1 MALPPDFYT
10 GNLLVGANTNSVGLK
25 STPRWEKGC
34 ISQDS
39 SCVLLGSS
47 EGRSSSSRK
56 IEKPETPFK
65 TAHELTSIAAI
76 RYQEYLCAE
85 GKKRKQREKGIV
97 FISPL
102 HNSFHRS
109 KLQAT
114 SAAKP
119 IQLFKQSFPPVS
131 QWYLWGT
138 ICLCPSQPLPGPVPC
153 SSTACSAS
161 FPLKFISCFVAEN
174 VFWSPAVAHHCPA
187 IILHEYFLLNQLPKL
202 RSAFFMLEQWLRPF
216 PGCCQLRTSLPAVA
230 ILAGSTPSHFP
241 AFHPISTTPA
251 FKVAQFLYSSVFQ
264 NPPNLSH

>member
-1 MALPPDFYT
+1 M
-10 GNLLVGANTNSVGLK
+10 LVGANSNSVGLK

-56 IEKPETPFK
+56 TEKPETPFK

-76 RYQEYLCAE
+76 HYQEYLCAE
-85 GKKRKQREKGIV
+85 GKKRKNREKGIV
-97 FISPL
+97 SISPL
-102 HNSFHRS
+102 HNSLHRS
-109 KLQAT
+109 RLQAT

-119 IQLFKQSFPPVS
+119 IQLFKQSFPPVP

-187 IILHEYFLLNQLPKL
+187 IILHEYFLLNQLPKHKICL
-202 RSAFFMLEQWLRPF
+202 FHVGAMAQAFPWL
-216 PGCCQLRTSLPAVA
+216 LPAEDLPA
-230 ILAGSTPSHFP
+230 CCSNSCWQHPITFSCISSHFHHSCLQGSP
-241 AFHPISTTPA
+241 VSLLFCV
-251 FKVAQFLYSSVFQ
+251 FKTLLICLI
-264 NPPNLSH
+264 NK